1 MEIKEIT
8 EEQVMNEIY
17 QFYNEITSMIK
28 IEFQLLNNTNLL
40 EINFDKDFIS
50 CHEKDFITY
59 DKNINK
65 FKLSLSSII
74 HQYQNFITKPKINVN
89 VINKYEN
96 DFYNH
101 FTVDDQAS
109 IIYLKQI
116 SIEELIKS
124 EFLYAYLSK
133 IIDIEDT
140 KTITYQN
147 ILGLNIEKRGIFW
160 NPILVETESRRIS
173 KKYNIFYLPKT
184 IGYKEIFMITLRQLN
199 NPKSRNLILN
209 NKMEFILSNLSI
221 LISRKILLYEENC
234 FEKKYHLKENTI
246 KDNRQRALKQIPII
260 YQKQELIEDLKRL
273 KTLLLNQKSSLG
285 YSNILSILLI
295 ITIIVI
301 LLVTLILFSIEIGG

>member
-8 EEQVMNEIY
+8 ETQVMNEIY
-17 QFYNEITSMIK
+17 QFYNKINPIIK
-28 IEFQLLNNTNLL
+28 NEFQLLNNTNLL

-50 CHEKDFITY
+50 CNDKDFITY

-74 HQYQNFITKPKINVN
+74 KQYQNFITKPKINVN
-89 VINKYEN
+89 AINRYEN

-101 FTVDDQAS
+101 FTLDDQAS
-109 IIYLKQI
+109 IIYLKQV
-116 SIEELIKS
+116 SIEDLIKS

-140 KTITYQN
+140 KTITYQD

-173 KKYNIFYLPKT
+173 KKYSIFYLPKT
-184 IGYKEIFMITLRQLN
+184 LGYKEIFMITLSQLN
-199 NPKSRNLILN
+199 NLETRNLILN
-209 NKMEFILSNLSI
+209 NKMDFILSNLSI
-221 LISRKILLYEENC
+221 LISRKLLLYEEIC

-246 KDNRQRALKQIPII
+246 KENRKKILTQVPIL
-260 YQKQELIEDLKRL
+260 YQKQELVEELKNL
-273 KTLLLNQKSSLG
+273 KTRLLNQKASLG
-285 YSNILSILLI
+285 YSNIVSILLI
-295 ITIIVI
+295 IAIIGA
-301 LLVTLILFSIEIGG
+301 LLVTLILFSIEIRG

>member
-8 EEQVMNEIY
+8 ETQVMNEIY
-17 QFYNEITSMIK
+17 QFYNKITPMIK
-28 IEFQLLNNTNLL
+28 NEFQLLNNTNLL

-50 CHEKDFITY
+50 CNDKDFITY

-74 HQYQNFITKPKINVN
+74 KQYQNFTTKPKINVN
-89 VINKYEN
+89 AINRYEN

-101 FTVDDQAS
+101 FTLDDQAS
-109 IIYLKQI
+109 IIYLKQVP
-116 SIEELIKS
+116 IEDLIKS

-140 KTITYQN
+140 KTITYQD

-173 KKYNIFYLPKT
+173 KKYSIFYLPKT
-184 IGYKEIFMITLRQLN
+184 LGYKEIFMITLSQLN
-199 NPKSRNLILN
+199 NLETRNLILN
-209 NKMEFILSNLSI
+209 NKMDFILSNLSI
-221 LISRKILLYEENC
+221 LISRKLLLYEEIC

-246 KDNRQRALKQIPII
+246 KEEYKKALKQVPII
-260 YQKQELIEDLKRL
+260 YQKEELVEDLKRL
-273 KTLLLNQKSSLG
+273 KTILLNQKSSLG

-295 ITIIVI
+295 ITVIGI
-301 LLVTLILFSIEIGG
+301 LLGTLIFFSIEIRG

>member
-301 LLVTLILFSIEIGG
+301 LLVTLILFSIEIRG

>member
-8 EEQVMNEIY
+8 EERVMNEIY
-17 QFYNEITSMIK
+17 QFYNKITPMIK
-28 IEFQLLNNTNLL
+28 NEFQLLNNTNLL
-40 EINFDKDFIS
+40 EMNFDKDFIS
-50 CHEKDFITY
+50 CNDKDFITY

-74 HQYQNFITKPKINVN
+74 RQYQNFTTKPKINVSA
-89 VINKYEN
+89 INKYEN

-101 FTVDDQAS
+101 FTLDDQTT
-109 IIYLKQI
+109 IIYLKQVP
-116 SIEELIKS
+116 IEELIKS

-140 KTITYQN
+140 KTITYQD

-199 NPKSRNLILN
+199 NTESRNLILN

-221 LISRKILLYEENC
+221 LVSRKLLLYEENC

-246 KDNRQRALKQIPII
+246 KENRQKILTQVPIL
-260 YQKQELIEDLKRL
+260 YQKQELVEELKNL
-273 KTLLLNQKSSLG
+273 KTILLNQKSSLG
-285 YSNILSILLI
+285 YSNIVSILLI
-295 ITIIVI
+295 IAIIGA
-301 LLVTLILFSIEIGG
+301 LLVTLILFSIEIRG

>member
-140 KTITYQN
+140 KTITYKN

-301 LLVTLILFSIEIGG
+301 LLVTLILFSIEIRG

>member
-140 KTITYQN
+140 KTITYKN

-221 LISRKILLYEENC
+221 LTSRKILLYEENC

-301 LLVTLILFSIEIGG
+301 LLVTLILFSIEIRG

>member
-133 IIDIEDT
+133 IIDTEDR

-160 NPILVETESRRIS
+160 NPILIETESRRIS

>member
-8 EEQVMNEIY
+8 ETQVMNEIY
-17 QFYNEITSMIK
+17 QFYNKITPMIK
-28 IEFQLLNNTNLL
+28 NEFQLLNNTNLL

-50 CHEKDFITY
+50 CNDKDFITY

-74 HQYQNFITKPKINVN
+74 KQYQNFTTKPKINVN
-89 VINKYEN
+89 AINRYEN

-101 FTVDDQAS
+101 FTLDDQES
-109 IIYLKQI
+109 IIYLKQVP
-116 SIEELIKS
+116 IEDLIKS

-140 KTITYQN
+140 KIITYQD

-199 NPKSRNLILN
+199 NTESRNLILN

-221 LISRKILLYEENC
+221 LVSRKLLLYEENC

-246 KDNRQRALKQIPII
+246 KENRKKILTQVPIL
-260 YQKQELIEDLKRL
+260 YQKQELVEELKNL
-273 KTLLLNQKSSLG
+273 KTRLLNQKASLG
-285 YSNILSILLI
+285 YSNIVSILLI
-295 ITIIVI
+295 IAIIGA
-301 LLVTLILFSIEIGG
+301 LLVTLILFSIEIRG

>member
-8 EEQVMNEIY
+8 EERVMNEIY
-17 QFYNEITSMIK
+17 QFYNKITPMIK
-28 IEFQLLNNTNLL
+28 NEFQLLNNTNLL

-74 HQYQNFITKPKINVN
+74 HQYQNFTTKPKINVSA
-89 VINKYEN
+89 INKYEN

-101 FTVDDQAS
+101 FTLDDQTT
-109 IIYLKQI
+109 IIYLKQVP
-116 SIEELIKS
+116 IEELIKS

-140 KTITYQN
+140 KTITYQD

-160 NPILVETESRRIS
+160 NLILVETESRRIS

-199 NPKSRNLILN
+199 NTESRNLILN
-209 NKMEFILSNLSI
+209 NKMGFILSNLSI
-221 LISRKILLYEENC
+221 LVSRKLLLYEENC

-246 KDNRQRALKQIPII
+246 KENRQKILTQVPIL
-260 YQKQELIEDLKRL
+260 YQKQELVEELKNL
-273 KTLLLNQKSSLG
+273 KTILLNQKSSLG
-285 YSNILSILLI
+285 YSNIVSILLI
-295 ITIIVI
+295 IAIIGA
-301 LLVTLILFSIEIGG
+301 LLVTLILFSIEIRG

>member
-8 EEQVMNEIY
+8 ETQVMNEIY
-17 QFYNEITSMIK
+17 QFYNKINPIIK
-28 IEFQLLNNTNLL
+28 NEFQLLNNTNLL

-50 CHEKDFITY
+50 CNDKDFITY

-74 HQYQNFITKPKINVN
+74 KQYQNFTTKPKINVN
-89 VINKYEN
+89 AINRYEN

-101 FTVDDQAS
+101 FTLDDQAS
-109 IIYLKQI
+109 IIYLKQVP
-116 SIEELIKS
+116 IEDLIKS

-140 KTITYQN
+140 KTITYQD
-147 ILGLNIEKRGIFW
+147 ILGLNIEKRGTFW

-173 KKYNIFYLPKT
+173 KKYSIFYLPKT
-184 IGYKEIFMITLRQLN
+184 LGYKEIFMITLSQLN
-199 NPKSRNLILN
+199 NLETRNLILN
-209 NKMEFILSNLSI
+209 NKMDFILSNLSI
-221 LISRKILLYEENC
+221 LISRKLLLYEEIC

-246 KDNRQRALKQIPII
+246 KEEYKKALKQVPII
-260 YQKQELIEDLKRL
+260 YQKEELVEDLKRL
-273 KTLLLNQKSSLG
+273 KTILLNQKSSLG

-295 ITIIVI
+295 ITVIGI
-301 LLVTLILFSIEIGG
+301 LLGTLIFFSIEIRG

>member
-8 EEQVMNEIY
+8 ETQVMNEIY
-17 QFYNEITSMIK
+17 QFYNKINPIIK
-28 IEFQLLNNTNLL
+28 NEFQLLNNTNLL

-50 CHEKDFITY
+50 CNDKDFITY

-74 HQYQNFITKPKINVN
+74 KQYQNFTTKPKINVN
-89 VINKYEN
+89 AINRYEN
-96 DFYNH
+96 DFYNY
-101 FTVDDQAS
+101 FTLDDQAS
-109 IIYLKQI
+109 IIYLKQVP
-116 SIEELIKS
+116 IEDLIKS

-140 KTITYQN
+140 KTITYQD

-173 KKYNIFYLPKT
+173 KKYSIFYLPKT
-184 IGYKEIFMITLRQLN
+184 LGYKEIFMITLSQLN
-199 NPKSRNLILN
+199 NLETRNLILN

-221 LISRKILLYEENC
+221 LVSRKLLLYEENC

-246 KDNRQRALKQIPII
+246 KENRKKILTQVPIL
-260 YQKQELIEDLKRL
+260 YQKQELVEELKNL
-273 KTLLLNQKSSLG
+273 KTRLLNQKASLG
-285 YSNILSILLI
+285 YSNIVSILLI
-295 ITIIVI
+295 IAIIGA
-301 LLVTLILFSIEIGG
+301 LLVTLILFSIEIRG

>member
-140 KTITYQN
+140 KTITYKN

>member
-8 EEQVMNEIY
+8 ETQVMNEIY
-17 QFYNEITSMIK
+17 QFYNKITPMIK
-28 IEFQLLNNTNLL
+28 NEFQLLNNTNLL

-50 CHEKDFITY
+50 CNDKDFITY

-74 HQYQNFITKPKINVN
+74 KQYQNFTTKQKINVN
-89 VINKYEN
+89 AINRYEN

-101 FTVDDQAS
+101 FTLDDQAS
-109 IIYLKQI
+109 IIYLKQVP
-116 SIEELIKS
+116 IEDLIKS

-140 KTITYQN
+140 KTITYQD
-147 ILGLNIEKRGIFW
+147 ILGLNIEKRGTFW

-173 KKYNIFYLPKT
+173 KKYSIFYLPKT
-184 IGYKEIFMITLRQLN
+184 LGYKEIFMITLSQLN
-199 NPKSRNLILN
+199 NLETRNLILN
-209 NKMEFILSNLSI
+209 NKMDFILSNLSI
-221 LISRKILLYEENC
+221 LISRKLLLYEEIC

-246 KDNRQRALKQIPII
+246 KEEYKKALKQVPII
-260 YQKQELIEDLKRL
+260 YQKEELVEDLKRL
-273 KTLLLNQKSSLG
+273 KTILLNQKSSLG

-295 ITIIVI
+295 ITVIGI
-301 LLVTLILFSIEIGG
+301 LLGTLIFFSIEIRG

>member
-8 EEQVMNEIY
+8 EERVMNEIY
-17 QFYNEITSMIK
+17 QFYNKITPMIK
-28 IEFQLLNNTNLL
+28 NEFQLLNNTNLL

-50 CHEKDFITY
+50 CNDKDFITY

-74 HQYQNFITKPKINVN
+74 HQYQNFTTKPKINVSA
-89 VINKYEN
+89 INKYEN

-101 FTVDDQAS
+101 FTLDDQTS
-109 IIYLKQI
+109 IIYLKQVP
-116 SIEELIKS
+116 IEELIKS

-140 KTITYQN
+140 KTITYQD

-199 NPKSRNLILN
+199 NTESRNLILN

-221 LISRKILLYEENC
+221 LVSRKLLLYEENC

-246 KDNRQRALKQIPII
+246 KENRQKILTQVPIL
-260 YQKQELIEDLKRL
+260 YQKQELVEELKNL
-273 KTLLLNQKSSLG
+273 KTILLNQKSSLG
-285 YSNILSILLI
+285 YSNIVSILLI
-295 ITIIVI
+295 IAIIGA
-301 LLVTLILFSIEIGG
+301 LLVTLILFSIEIRG

>member
-8 EEQVMNEIY
+8 EERVMNEIY
-17 QFYNEITSMIK
+17 QFYNKITPMIK
-28 IEFQLLNNTNLL
+28 NEFQLLNNTNLL
-40 EINFDKDFIS
+40 EMNFDKDFIS
-50 CHEKDFITY
+50 CNDKDFITY

-74 HQYQNFITKPKINVN
+74 RQYQNFTTKPKINVSA
-89 VINKYEN
+89 INKYEN

-101 FTVDDQAS
+101 FTLDNQTS
-109 IIYLKQI
+109 IIYLKQVP
-116 SIEELIKS
+116 IEELIKS

-140 KTITYQN
+140 KTITYQD

-160 NPILVETESRRIS
+160 NTILVETESRRIS

-199 NPKSRNLILN
+199 NTESRNLILN

-221 LISRKILLYEENC
+221 LVSRKLLLYEENC

-246 KDNRQRALKQIPII
+246 KENRQKILTQVPIL
-260 YQKQELIEDLKRL
+260 YQKQELVEELKNL
-273 KTLLLNQKSSLG
+273 KTILLNQKSSLG
-285 YSNILSILLI
+285 YSNIVSILLI
-295 ITIIVI
+295 IAIIGA
-301 LLVTLILFSIEIGG
+301 LLVTLILFSIEIRG

>member
-8 EEQVMNEIY
+8 ETQVMNEIY
-17 QFYNEITSMIK
+17 QFYNKITPMIK
-28 IEFQLLNNTNLL
+28 NEFQLLNNTNLL

-50 CHEKDFITY
+50 CNDKDFITY

-74 HQYQNFITKPKINVN
+74 KQYQNFTTKPKINVN
-89 VINKYEN
+89 AINRYEN

-101 FTVDDQAS
+101 FTLDDQAS
-109 IIYLKQI
+109 IIYLKQVP
-116 SIEELIKS
+116 IEDLIKS

-140 KTITYQN
+140 KTITYQG
-147 ILGLNIEKRGIFW
+147 ILGLNIEKRGTFW

-173 KKYNIFYLPKT
+173 KKYSIFYLPKT
-184 IGYKEIFMITLRQLN
+184 LGYKEIFMITLSQLN
-199 NPKSRNLILN
+199 NLETRNLILN
-209 NKMEFILSNLSI
+209 NKMDFILSNLSI
-221 LISRKILLYEENC
+221 LISRKLLLYEEIC

-246 KDNRQRALKQIPII
+246 KEEYKKALKQVPII
-260 YQKQELIEDLKRL
+260 YQKEELVEDLKRL
-273 KTLLLNQKSSLG
+273 KTILLNQKSSLG

-295 ITIIVI
+295 ITVIGI
-301 LLVTLILFSIEIGG
+301 LLGTLIFFSIEIRG